1 MKRFVMA
8 SAALALLATTATAQE
23 LQLPTTVPDMSSSQT
38 SGIIMPLPNLG
49 SGSFAGG
56 VTHDGA
62 TGIVQ
67 HQNFGGGHTNTG
79 VTYNSGTGY
88 GGNVSIQ
95 TGPSGVNGG
104 YVGVTIPFN

>member
-1 MKRFVMA
+1 MKRFTLA
-8 SAALALLATTATAQE
+8 SATLALLVTTATAQE
-23 LQLPTTVPDMSSSQT
+23 LQLPTSVPDMSGSQT

-56 VTHDGA
+56 ITHNGA
-62 TGIVQ
+62 TTIVQ

-79 VTYNSGTGY
+79 ATYNSGTGY
-88 GGNVSIQ
+88 GGNVSVQ

-104 YVGVTIPFN
+104 FVGVTIPFN